1 VRVAF
6 VVPDLGLG
14 GAERHVTT
22 LVGHLDRRRFDPS
35 VVCLGR
41 EGELFPALAAAGV
54 PGVAFHRTR
63 REALLGL
70 ADLVRWLRRTA
81 PDVVVLR
88 GYNAELLGRLAAVLA
103 RVPRVVVWVHNCGD
117 LEPRGRLRGLTD
129 RVLGRVTDAWFG
141 VAHAQVPYLVDELGV
156 PRGKVRIIHNGVEPS
171 RFDGPVDAGLRPSLG
186 LHDDDLV
193 VGILAALRPE
203 KDHESFLHAAALVAA
218 ASSRAR
224 FLVVGGGPRRPA
236 LEALA
241 QRLGIEDRVVFTG
254 PRDDVAA
261 LLHAIDVFVL
271 SSFTIE
277 CFPMALLE
285 AMAASRPA
293 VCTAVGGVPEMVQ
306 EGVTGHLVP
315 PRDPAALAD
324 RLIGLLADE
333 PRRRA
338 FGAAARAR
346 VEEAF
351 TLERSVAEAER
362 RLLEVAA
369 GPRRTP
375 RRRGADRPLRLV
387 LVLDETSVGGVEL
400 LMLDVFRAFDPAVV
414 EPSLICLRAPGP
426 LAEDYRSA
434 GFPVDV
440 LDRSGKSDPRTLP
453 RLVRALRRE
462 GADAVLVSHHHRA
475 SLALGPVAARLAGV
489 PVTLIAA
496 HDMDLAGAGGRVLP
510 RWAVAGLRAASALVL
525 LAPSQGE
532 YLHREEGVG
541 RRPWS
546 RTREVVVPNGVPF
559 GPAPGKAVRA
569 AARARLDLPADAF
582 VVGVVARLTAQ
593 KAHHVLLQAFAD
605 LRTTHPRARLVVVG
619 SGPREQE
626 LRDLATGL
634 GVADGVLFTGLRR
647 DVADLRPAFDVAC
660 LSSVHEGVPVAV
672 LEAMAVGTP
681 VVATDCG
688 ALRDLVGS
696 GEHGYLVPVGDAG
709 ALADRLRALADDP
722 ALRRRLGAAAR
733 ARVSDRFRLEHTARG
748 YEALLE
754 ELVGKR

>member
-1 VRVAF
+1 
-6 VVPDLGLG
+6 
-14 GAERHVTT
+14 
-22 LVGHLDRRRFDPS
+22 
-35 VVCLGR
+35 
-41 EGELFPALAAAGV
+41 
-54 PGVAFHRTR
+54 
-63 REALLGL
+63 
-70 ADLVRWLRRTA
+70 
-81 PDVVVLR
+81 
-88 GYNAELLGRLAAVLA
+88 
-103 RVPRVVVWVHNCGD
+103 
-117 LEPRGRLRGLTD
+117 
-129 RVLGRVTDAWFG
+129 
-141 VAHAQVPYLVDELGV
+141 
-156 PRGKVRIIHNGVEPS
+156 
-171 RFDGPVDAGLRPSLG
+171 
-186 LHDDDLV
+186 
-193 VGILAALRPE
+193 
-203 KDHESFLHAAALVAA
+203 
-218 ASSRAR
+218 
-224 FLVVGGGPRRPA
+224 
-236 LEALA
+236 
-241 QRLGIEDRVVFTG
+241 
-254 PRDDVAA
+254 
-261 LLHAIDVFVL
+261 
-271 SSFTIE
+271 
-277 CFPMALLE
+277 
-285 AMAASRPA
+285 
-293 VCTAVGGVPEMVQ
+293 
-306 EGVTGHLVP
+306 
-315 PRDPAALAD
+315 
-324 RLIGLLADE
+324 
-333 PRRRA
+333 
-338 FGAAARAR
+338 
-346 VEEAF
+346 
-351 TLERSVAEAER
+351 
-362 RLLEVAA
+362 
-369 GPRRTP
+369 
-375 RRRGADRPLRLV
+375 
-387 LVLDETSVGGVEL
+387 VLDETSVGGVEL

-559 GPAPGKAVRA
+559 GPAPAKPARA

-634 GVADGVLFTGLRR
+634 GVADGVRFTGLRR

-672 LEAMAVGTP
+672 LEAMAAGTP

-688 ALRDLVGS
+688 ALRDLVGD

-733 ARVSDRFRLEHTARG
+733 GRVSDRFRLEHTARG
-748 YEALLE
+748 YEALLQ